1 MDLDLAEGLDD
12 LICTLDKAVN
22 SGSSDIFVAIFW
34 WLVFAATTFIAVGY
48 IIHSLKEADP
58 PDKEEST
65 ANTIIDDGKTHNSSN
80 GDLSTS
86 VSYDIGK
93 DELLLSGV
101 SDKIQN
107 NSISPELI
115 SEAKIDNTSEQ
126 TKVAETVKPSFAAL
140 DPPSFSKSKKESTDI
155 VETNVAQNLS
165 VKEEILE
172 DSDTKPTIREALH
185 NTAIHNVG
193 ES

>member
-22 SGSSDIFVAIFW
+22 SSSSDIFVAIFW

-48 IIHSLKEADP
+48 IIHSLKESGP

-65 ANTIIDDGKTHNSSN
+65 ADTIIKDNKTQNSIN

-86 VSYDIGK
+86 ISDDVAK
-93 DELLLSGV
+93 DAELLSSVG
-101 SDKIQN
+101 DNIQN
-107 NSISPELI
+107 NSISPEVI
-115 SEAKIDNTSEQ
+115 SEAKIANTSEQ
-126 TKVAETVKPSFAAL
+126 IKVAETVKTSFAAL
-140 DPPSFSKSKKESTDI
+140 DPPSFSKSKKESTNATQ
-155 VETNVAQNLS
+155 ELS
-165 VKEEILE
+165 VKEDIIEDSGTNPHILE
-172 DSDTKPTIREALH
+172 APDDSAMH
-185 NTAIHNVG
+185 SVG